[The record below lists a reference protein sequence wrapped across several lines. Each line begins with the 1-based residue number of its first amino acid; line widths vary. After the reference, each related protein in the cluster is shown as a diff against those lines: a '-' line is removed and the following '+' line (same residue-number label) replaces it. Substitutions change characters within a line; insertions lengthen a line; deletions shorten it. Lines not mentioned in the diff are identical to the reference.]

1 MSFTNYFARS
11 TCLALVAVCVAAAAQ
26 TQAQQ
31 AKIYRCGA
39 DGRDLR
45 DSPCPVGSQASAAQ
59 IIFDQP
65 SQAQSR
71 GAREQMSKDA
81 KLGRELEQDRQKQE
95 ADARR
100 HAGPAIGINGLPALP
115 KPASAAT
122 PVKTKQPHAHKP
134 AHAASASHAAS
145 SAR

>member
-1 MSFTNYFARS
+1 MSFTKYFARS
-11 TCLALVAVCVAAAAQ
+11 ACLALAAVCVAAAAQ

-31 AKIYRCGA
+31 AKVYRCGA

-45 DSPCPVGSQASAAQ
+45 DSPCPVGSQASASQ
-59 IIFDQP
+59 IQFDQP

-71 GAREQMSKDA
+71 GAREQAGKDA

-100 HAGPAIGINGLPALP
+100 HAGPAIGINGLPTLP
-115 KPASAAT
+115 KPASAAA

>member
-1 MSFTNYFARS
+1 MSCAKFFARS
-11 TCLALVAVCVAAAAQ
+11 ACLALAAVYVAAAAQ

-31 AKIYRCGA
+31 SKVYRCGA

-45 DSPCPVGSQASAAQ
+45 DSPCPAGSQASASQ
-59 IIFDQP
+59 ILFDQP

-71 GAREQMSKDA
+71 SAREQVGKDA
-81 KLGRELEQDRQKQE
+81 KLGRELEQARQKQE

-100 HAGPAIGINGLPALP
+100 QAGPAIGINGLPALP
-115 KPASAAT
+115 KPASAAA

-134 AHAASASHAAS
+134 AHASSASHAAS

>member
-1 MSFTNYFARS
+1 MSCAKYFARS
-11 TCLALVAVCVAAAAQ
+11 ACLALAAVCVAAAAQ

-31 AKIYRCGA
+31 AKVYRCGA

>member
-1 MSFTNYFARS
+1 MSCTKYFARS
-11 TCLALVAVCVAAAAQ
+11 ACLALAAVCVAAAAQ

-31 AKIYRCGA
+31 AKVYRCGA

-45 DSPCPVGSQASAAQ
+45 DSPCPVGSRASAAQ

>member
-1 MSFTNYFARS
+1 MSCTKYFARS
-11 TCLALVAVCVAAAAQ
+11 ACLALAAVCVAAAAQ

-31 AKIYRCGA
+31 AKVYRCGA

-45 DSPCPVGSQASAAQ
+45 DSPCPVGSPASASQ
-59 IIFDQP
+59 ILFDQP

-100 HAGPAIGINGLPALP
+100 HAGPAMGINGLPTLP
-115 KPASAAT
+115 KPASAAA

-134 AHAASASHAAS
+134 SHAASASHAAS